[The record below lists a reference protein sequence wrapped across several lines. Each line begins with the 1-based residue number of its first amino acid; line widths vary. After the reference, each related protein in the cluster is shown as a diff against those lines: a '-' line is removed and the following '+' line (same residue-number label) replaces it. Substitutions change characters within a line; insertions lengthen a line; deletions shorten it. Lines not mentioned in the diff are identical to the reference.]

1 MYSKPDDTYDQN
13 EEGDEVVG
21 RKSPKIGK
29 LKKDRFKPL
38 QKVYNPVSCSQICGI
53 LSNPQ

>member
-29 LKKDRFKPL
+29 LKKDRCKSASHL
-38 QKVYNPVSCSQICGI
+38 KGNIRI
-53 LSNPQ
+53 LIFFV